1 MVRKPVFFML
11 IFVLVP
17 LCVMVSPERCAS
29 KDQPFSSPGLTLK
42 GTGESPKKTPSSPPG
57 PIQNADAKI
66 NEMVSGLSDDQVRSM
81 LVQELKKSEAPA
93 VENDLRPDISG
104 LAVFID
110 HVEDNLALFRK
121 RLQEVHA
128 GTKAVPRLI
137 PQWYG
142 DLQGSEG
149 HKDLTGIVAA
159 MLGLLLAGTGCEWL
173 LRRYVFK
180 AGVPVDSI
188 ENASGAGRMRNRG
201 RLLTIDLSALGIF
214 FLASVIVYSALLDHS
229 ETNRW
234 LFLTYMAV
242 MLIVRG
248 ISILS
253 RLVLSPADP
262 SLRMVHWSDSAAA
275 ALQKWIMRITV
286 VAVSGLFLGEFLEL
300 QGVSEELDLIVQG
313 LTGAIVCSMLGY
325 LVLAHR
331 SVIGDIRVREPSSPS
346 TEAEQTPS
354 SSPLLWKVPAI
365 LYLILAWLLWMF
377 YLLVGQADVVVPLLV
392 TISSIPLYKL
402 LNHLGRRALL
412 SMAELFQKT
421 EQIVPAEKGEV
432 DAAAPPPGEPSEC
445 LCPRTIEQGRVMPFM
460 RHALSASIGIVIFCW
475 LLQLWG
481 VSPHIGV
488 TVMVAAGKIL
498 LALSLAFL
506 IWRFIERA
514 IEKRVQNVRVATD
527 DDEEIVDQEG
537 GSTRLLTILQ
547 ILRNFILILLLTIV
561 SLIILSAVGI
571 DIKPL
576 LAGAGVIGLALGLG
590 TQSLIKDIV
599 SGMFFLVDDAFRIGD
614 YVETG
619 KIKGTV
625 EAISIR
631 SLRLRHPRGMVH
643 TIPFSQLGSV
653 TNFSRDYLISKIAFR
668 VPYGTDIDK
677 IKKIVKKINE
687 KVSKDEELG
696 PYLLGPIK
704 SIGVTGFDDSGLMM
718 AVKFKSKPARQSEL
732 QRNVLKRIQE
742 AFHKSGLEFGPRHVV
757 VRLPEEAS
765 SEKLAGLESETNQSP
780 ALKSK
785 GLLTAG
791 AAAAV
796 AMALAEEESAEK

>member
-1 MVRKPVFFML
+1 
-11 IFVLVP
+11 
-17 LCVMVSPERCAS
+17 
-29 KDQPFSSPGLTLK
+29 
-42 GTGESPKKTPSSPPG
+42 
-57 PIQNADAKI
+57 
-66 NEMVSGLSDDQVRSM
+66 
-81 LVQELKKSEAPA
+81 
-93 VENDLRPDISG
+93 
-104 LAVFID
+104 
-110 HVEDNLALFRK
+110 
-121 RLQEVHA
+121 
-128 GTKAVPRLI
+128 
-137 PQWYG
+137 
-142 DLQGSEG
+142 
-149 HKDLTGIVAA
+149 
-159 MLGLLLAGTGCEWL
+159 
-173 LRRYVFK
+173 
-180 AGVPVDSI
+180 
-188 ENASGAGRMRNRG
+188 
-201 RLLTIDLSALGIF
+201 
-214 FLASVIVYSALLDHS
+214 
-229 ETNRW
+229 
-234 LFLTYMAV
+234 

-248 ISILS
+248 MSILS
-253 RLVLSPADP
+253 RLVLSPDDP
-262 SLRMVHWSDSAAA
+262 SLRLVPWSDSAAA
-275 ALQKWIMRITV
+275 ACHRWIMRITV
-286 VAVSGLFLGEFLEL
+286 VAVSGLFLGELLEL
-300 QGVSEELDLIVQG
+300 QDVSEELDIIVQG
-313 LTGAIVCSMLGY
+313 VTGAMVSAMLCY

-331 SVIGDIRVREPSSPS
+331 SLIGEIAIGVREPSGRPTELEPNPPS
-346 TEAEQTPS
+346 L
-354 SSPLLWKVPAI
+354 PLLWKVPAI
-365 LYLILAWLLWMF
+365 LYLILVWLLWMF

-392 TISSIPLYKL
+392 TISSMPLYKL
-402 LNHLGRRALL
+402 CNRLGRRALL
-412 SMAELFQKT
+412 SMAELFQKK
-421 EQIVPAEKGEV
+421 ERLVPAEQVEV
-432 DAAAPPPGEPSEC
+432 DAAASPPGEPPARD
-445 LCPRTIEQGRVMPFM
+445 CPQTIDQGRVMPFM
-460 RHALSASIGIVIFCW
+460 RHALSAAIGIVIACW

-481 VSPHIGV
+481 VSPHLGV
-488 TVMVAAGKIL
+488 IVMVAAGKIL

-514 IEKRVQNVRVATD
+514 IEKRVKNVRVATD
-527 DDEEIVDQEG
+527 DEEEIVDQEG

-732 QRNVLKRIQE
+732 QRNVLKLIQE
-742 AFHKSGLEFGPRHVV
+742 AFSKSGLEFGPRHVV
-757 VRLPEEAS
+757 VRLPEEAG
-765 SEKLAGLESETNQSP
+765 SEKHTELENETSQSP
-780 ALKSK
+780 APQSK
-785 GLLTAG
+785 GLLSAG

>member
-1 MVRKPVFFML
+1 ML
-11 IFVLVP
+11 IFVLVA
-17 LCVMVSPERCAS
+17 LCLMVNSGRGAS

-42 GTGESPKKTPSSPPG
+42 GTGESPQKTPSSPTGPG
-57 PIQNADAKI
+57 QNADARI
-66 NEMVSGLSDDQVRSM
+66 NEMVAGLSDDQVRSM
-81 LVQELKKSEAPA
+81 LIQELKKSQALV
-93 VENDLRPDISG
+93 VENDLPPGASG
-104 LAVFID
+104 PAVFID
-110 HVEDNLALFRK
+110 HVEDNLALFRE
-121 RLQEVHA
+121 RLQKVHEGA
-128 GTKAVPRLI
+128 KALPRLI

-149 HKDLTGIVAA
+149 HKDVSAIVAA

-173 LRRYVFK
+173 FRRYVPQG
-180 AGVPVDSI
+180 GVPVDST
-188 ENASGAGRMRNRG
+188 ENASGAGRMRIRG

-214 FLASVIVYSALLDHS
+214 FLASLIVYSALLDHS

-234 LFLTYMAV
+234 LFLTYLAV

-253 RLVLSPADP
+253 RLVLSPGDP
-262 SLRMVHWSDSAAA
+262 CLRMVHWSDSAAA

-313 LTGAIVCSMLGY
+313 LTGVIVCSMLGY
-325 LVLAHR
+325 LVMAHR
-331 SVIGDIRVREPSSPS
+331 SAIGDIRVREPSGSP
-346 TEAEQTPS
+346 TETEQIPS
-354 SSPLLWKVPAI
+354 SSSLLWKVPAV
-365 LYLILAWLLWMF
+365 LYLILVWLLWMF
-377 YLLVGQADVVVPLLV
+377 YLLVGQTNVVVPLLV

-402 LNHLGRRALL
+402 LNHLAQKALL

-421 EQIVPAEKGEV
+421 EQSVPAQEV
-432 DAAAPPPGEPSEC
+432 EVNAATPAPGEPSGC
-445 LCPRTIEQGRVMPFM
+445 VCPQPVKQDRVMPFM
-460 RHALSASIGIVIFCW
+460 RHALSASIGIVISCW
-475 LLQLWG
+475 LIQLWG

-488 TVMVAAGKIL
+488 TVMAAAGKIL

-506 IWRFIERA
+506 IWHFIERA
-514 IEKRVQNVRVATD
+514 IEKRVKDVRVTTD

-547 ILRNFILILLLTIV
+547 ILRNFILIILLTIV

-631 SLRLRHPRGMVH
+631 SLKLRHPRGMVH

-653 TNFSRDYLISKIAFR
+653 TNFSRDYLISKLAFR
-668 VPYGTDIDK
+668 VPYGTDIGK

-687 KVSKDEELG
+687 KVKNDEDLG

-732 QRNVLKRIQE
+732 QRNVLKRLQE
-742 AFHKSGLEFGPRHVV
+742 SFQKSGLEFAHRHVV

-765 SEKLAGLESETNQSP
+765 SEKLAGLESETNQSSVS
-780 ALKSK
+780 KSK
-785 GLLTAG
+785 GVLTAG

-796 AMALAEEESAEK
+796 AMALAEEEAQQK